1 MTKHHYHHH
10 HHHHHHHD
18 HHHFLS
24 KFAQAQHKVTGQRH
38 CIDGRWCDARIPNS
52 KGGEM
57 MTQYSRK
64 IFVGRVSEDLTK
76 QDLKDYF
83 SKYGEVHSVLVL
95 FMYKLLSV
103 HLSVIR

>member
-1 MTKHHYHHH
+1 MT
-10 HHHHHHHD
+10 
-18 HHHFLS
+18 S
-24 KFAQAQHKVTGQRH
+24 QRH

-64 IFVGRVSEDLTK
+64 IFVGRVSEELTK

-83 SKYGEVHSVLVL
+83 SKFGEVSLSSNDVTLLLVYIVKNYL
-95 FMYKLLSV
+95 TIGSCIERTTDTIYA
-103 HLSVIR
+103 

>member
-1 MTKHHYHHH
+1 MQPNQRSLRYIVLL
-10 HHHHHHHD
+10 
-18 HHHFLS
+18 FL
-24 KFAQAQHKVTGQRH
+24 FQVQQKVTSQRH

-64 IFVGRVSEDLTK
+64 IFVGRVSEELTK

-83 SKYGEVHSVLVL
+83 SKFGEVS
-95 FMYKLLSV
+95 LLRP
-103 HLSVIR
+103 IQRPQMI